1 MSTTLSTDM
10 FNPELLTEVVQGEFS
25 GKDAFNDS
33 RLVRAGVA
41 IVNGTMPEGGP
52 EALGKTITVPR
63 FGVIGDFQQVNENTA
78 GVPSAIKMATET
90 ATIAHDYLGF
100 EATVWARANGK
111 LFPGGSGDPY
121 AEASRQILLAANRRI
136 DELLITEALT
146 SGVFVKNVY
155 STSAA
160 QYMSYDLAIDTR
172 FDAWGDEQ
180 DDLAAIMVHSQV
192 TKDLLKLKDGN
203 GRPMLTSSQGEGGP
217 LDTFAGLAIITSDR
231 LPITGSTMST
241 VSSSG
246 TSPPVATLAGT
257 PLGAWRLQIDALT
270 GDATTITFRFS
281 VDGGNTWSG
290 TVTAADDGVPV
301 ALIDPAAD
309 SVIGRNGK
317 TGLTVAFASG
327 TFNADNLWT
336 SNVQMKAT
344 SILLK
349 KNAFAFWYN
358 KSLLTLQTD
367 KDIRRDT
374 NEAAMH
380 LYSAP
385 HRYVRR
391 PGGTRAG
398 VAHIVHNV
406 SSFV

>member
-1 MSTTLSTDM
+1 MSTTLTTDIL
-10 FNPELLTEVVQGEFS
+10 NPQILTEVVQGEFS

-52 EALGKTITVPR
+52 EALGTTITVPR
-63 FGVIGDFQQVNENTA
+63 FGVIGEFTAVAENVA
-78 GVPSAIKMATET
+78 GVPNKVSMATET
-90 ATIAHDYLGF
+90 ATIGHDFLGF
-100 EATVWARANGK
+100 EATVWARANGR
-111 LFPGGSGDPY
+111 LFPGASGDPY
-121 AEASRQILLAANRRI
+121 TEASRQILLAANRRI

-146 SGVFVKNVY
+146 SGVYVKASY
-155 STSAA
+155 SSTTPV
-160 QYMSYDLAIDTR
+160 YMSYDLAIDTR

-180 DDLAAIMVHSQV
+180 DDIAAIMVHSQV

-203 GRPMLTSSQGEGGP
+203 GRPMLTASQGEGGP
-217 LDTFAGLAIITSDR
+217 LDTFAGLAVITSDR

-241 VSSSG
+241 VVSTG
-246 TSPPVATLAGT
+246 TSPPVLTLAGT

-270 GDATTITFRFS
+270 GDATTLTFRFS

-290 TVTAADDGVPV
+290 TVTALDDSVAV

-309 SVIGRNGK
+309 SVVGRNGK
-317 TGLTVAFASG
+317 TGLTVAFAAG

-358 KSLLTLQTD
+358 KNLLQLQTD

-391 PGGTRAG
+391 PGGTKAG
-398 VAHIVHNV
+398 VAHITHNV

>member
-1 MSTTLSTDM
+1 MSTTVTTDVL
-10 FNPELLTEVVQGEFS
+10 NPQILTEVVQGEFS

-41 IVNGTMPEGGP
+41 IVNGSMPAGGP
-52 EALGKTITVPR
+52 EALGTTITIPR
-63 FGVIGDFQQVNENTA
+63 FGTISKFVSVAENVA
-78 GVPSAIKMATET
+78 GVPGKLSMATET
-90 ATIAHDYLGF
+90 ATIAHDFLGF
-100 EATVWARANGK
+100 ETTVWARANGQ
-111 LFPGGSGDPY
+111 LFPNASGDPY
-121 AEASRQILLAANRRI
+121 TEASRQILAQANNRI
-136 DELLITEALT
+136 DELLVIESLT
-146 SGVFVKNVY
+146 SGVFSKNVY
-155 STSAA
+155 SATTPV
-160 QYMSYDLAIDTR
+160 YMTYDLAIDTR

-180 DDLAAIMVHSQV
+180 DDLAAILVHSQV

-203 GRPMLTSSQGEGGP
+203 GRPMLTSSQGDGGP
-217 LDTFAGLAIITSDR
+217 LDTFAGLSIITSDR

-241 VSSSG
+241 VVASG
-246 TSPPVATLAGT
+246 TSPPTATLAGT
-257 PLGAWRLQIDALT
+257 PLGPWRLQIDALT
-270 GDATTITFRFS
+270 GTATTITFRFS
-281 VDGGNTWSG
+281 VDNGNTWSG
-290 TVTAADDGVPV
+290 TVTALDDSVAV

-309 SVIGRNGK
+309 SVVGVNGA
-317 TGLTVAFASG
+317 TGLTVAFAAG

-349 KNAFAFWYN
+349 KNALAFWYN
-358 KSLLTLQTD
+358 KNLLQMQTD

-391 PGGTRAG
+391 PGGTKAG
-398 VAHIVHNV
+398 VSHIVHNV